1 MRLDIRMPMGIM
13 FTVVGLI
20 LREFGQI
27 TASDPAVY
35 QRSLG
40 VNINWVWGDI
50 LLFFG
55 VTMILLARR
64 ASRIETK

>member
-50 LLFFG
+50 LLMFG